1 MPGAGFLERGIKI
14 VTRDTPPAAS
24 APPMARLRQ
33 GVMIGLG
40 CAIILVGLV
49 IAPLPG
55 PGGLP
60 VMLVGGVLV
69 LRNSAASRKFF
80 VRMKRRYP
88 RVLGP
93 IERLRVKLRTRRH
106 QRRADQDDRQA

>member
-1 MPGAGFLERGIKI
+1 
-14 VTRDTPPAAS
+14 VTRDTSS
-24 APPMARLRQ
+24 AESSPPMARLRQ
-33 GVMIGLG
+33 GAMIGLG
-40 CAIILVGLV
+40 CTIILVGLI

-69 LRNSAASRKFF
+69 LRNSATSRKFF

-88 RVLGP
+88 RMLGP

-106 QRRADQDDRQA
+106 QRRMRPDDGAA

>member
-1 MPGAGFLERGIKI
+1 MERGINI

-69 LRNSAASRKFF
+69 LRNSADARKFF

>member
-1 MPGAGFLERGIKI
+1 
-14 VTRDTPPAAS
+14 
-24 APPMARLRQ
+24 MARLRQ
-33 GVMIGLG
+33 RVMIGLG
-40 CAIILVGLV
+40 CTIMLAGLV

-60 VMLVGGVLV
+60 VMMVGGVLI
-69 LRNSAASRKFF
+69 LRNSADARKFF

-106 QRRADQDDRQA
+106 LRRAEQDDGAA